1 MPVIALAA
9 ATPAFAASAVCTGAV
24 VPFTTPGSFTAVE
37 VPTGTR
43 AFTYVVRG
51 AGGGRGSSS
60 GSSTI
65 PGSQGG
71 IATGRVV
78 FGSALTAP
86 LSLRVYVGQGGQ
98 LGSNVTGTVA
108 LGGTGYGAGGSSTP
122 TRPAQSNQATIYTGG
137 GGGAS
142 AITLA
147 SGVPLVVA
155 GGGGGGGISEFITN
169 STKQQAVLSA
179 PFQGLQYGTASA
191 IASPN
196 GRGSG
201 MAGINETVTT
211 FSVSPG
217 LAPTG
222 ALAGVGGIAGGAQTY
237 STLPSPTANP
247 TTGWSQVSSVSG
259 SIGGSFGTTI
269 GGNGGNGAA
278 VLGAISGTR
287 NLSASAGGG
296 GGGYAGGGGGGIA
309 RGRFGAQTS
318 TSAAVSTGAAG
329 SSFVATT
336 AVTSGTVS
344 ARVNTNVYTTSTL
357 NPDVPNLRG
366 HAGQVEI
373 RYCR

>member
-1 MPVIALAA
+1 MLAMAVA
-9 ATPAFAASAVCTGAV
+9 APSFAASAACTGAIATYTNTTN
-24 VPFTTPGSFTAVE
+24 FTTIT
-37 VPTGTR
+37 VPAGTR

-51 AGGGRGSSS
+51 AGGGRGSSA

-78 FGSALTAP
+78 FGAALTVP
-86 LSLRVYVGQGGQ
+86 LPLRVYVGQGGQ
-98 LGSNVTGTVA
+98 MGSNTTGTVA

-122 TRPAQSNQATIYTGG
+122 TRPAQTNQAVIYTGG
-137 GGGAS
+137 GGGGS
-142 AITLA
+142 AITLS
-147 SGVPLVVA
+147 SGAPLVVA

-191 IASPN
+191 IAAPN

-201 MAGINETVTT
+201 LAGFTENVTT

-217 LAPTG
+217 LAPSGAAAATG
-222 ALAGVGGIAGGAQTY
+222 GVAGGAQTY
-237 STLPSPTANP
+237 STPPAPAGNPSS
-247 TTGWSQVSSVSG
+247 GWSQVSSIAG
-259 SIGGSFGTTI
+259 TAGGSFSTTS

-278 VLGAISGTR
+278 VLGAISGSR

-309 RGRFGAQTS
+309 RGRFGAQTN

-329 SSFVATT
+329 SSFVAST
-336 AVTSGTVS
+336 AINQGAVS
-344 ARVNTNVYTTSTL
+344 LRVNVNAYSTSALTPNVQA
-357 NPDVPNLRG
+357 LRG

-373 RYCR
+373 RYCS

>member
-1 MPVIALAA
+1 MERAGHRHGCGDAV
-9 ATPAFAASAVCTGAV
+9 ATYTSTTN
-24 VPFTTPGSFTAVE
+24 FTTIT

-65 PGSQGG
+65 PGNQGG

-78 FGSALTAP
+78 FGPALTAP

-98 LGSNVTGTVA
+98 MGSNVTGTVA

-122 TRPAQSNQATIYTGG
+122 TRPAQTNQSTIYTG
-137 GGGAS
+137 
-142 AITLA
+142 
-147 SGVPLVVA
+147 

-196 GRGSG
+196 GRDSG
-201 MAGINETVTT
+201 MAGFNETVTT

-222 ALAGVGGIAGGAQTY
+222 ALAGVGGIAGGAQT
-237 STLPSPTANP
+237 
-247 TTGWSQVSSVSG
+247 
-259 SIGGSFGTTI
+259 
-269 GGNGGNGAA
+269 
-278 VLGAISGTR
+278 
-287 NLSASAGGG
+287 
-296 GGGYAGGGGGGIA
+296 
-309 RGRFGAQTS
+309 
-318 TSAAVSTGAAG
+318 
-329 SSFVATT
+329 
-336 AVTSGTVS
+336 
-344 ARVNTNVYTTSTL
+344 
-357 NPDVPNLRG
+357 
-366 HAGQVEI
+366 
-373 RYCR
+373 